1 MDKQAVEQQLCQLP
15 VSQYAWIDPREI
27 EFSER
32 VRYVCEHECPMYGT
46 SWACPPAVGT
56 VEACR
61 ERVLSYPGALVFT
74 SLAEVSDIA
83 DMAAT
88 LATRGAH
95 EALTRQVRD
104 ILLQFSPDVLTLST
118 ESCAICERCAYLDGL
133 PCRLPGKMHPCV
145 ESHGINILPT
155 LETLGVP
162 FQYGENVVSWFSL
175 LFYND

>member
-1 MDKQAVEQQLCQLP
+1 MDKQAVEAQLCQLP

-61 ERVLSYPGALVFT
+61 ERGLSYPGALVFT

-95 EALTRQVRD
+95 EALTRTPPAATR
-104 ILLQFSPDVLTLST
+104 IECSPALKATASSQPRWLSGT
-118 ESCAICERCAYLDGL
+118 GSSFITAI
-133 PCRLPGKMHPCV
+133 
-145 ESHGINILPT
+145 S
-155 LETLGVP
+155 
-162 FQYGENVVSWFSL
+162 
-175 LFYND
+175 

>member
-56 VEACR
+56 VESCR
-61 ERVLSYPGALVFT
+61 NRVLSYPGALVFT

-83 DMAAT
+83 DIAAT

-118 ESCAICERCAYLDGL
+118 ESCAICPRCAIEDGL
-133 PCRLPGKMHPCV
+133 PCRHPERMHPCV
-145 ESHGINILPT
+145 ESQGINIIPT
-155 LETLGVP
+155 LERCGIE
-162 FQYGENVVSWFSL
+162 FQYGDNVVTWISL
-175 LFYND
+175 LLF

>member
-61 ERVLSYPGALVFT
+61 NRVLSYPGALVFT

-83 DMAAT
+83 DMA
-88 LATRGAH
+88 LSLIHISEPTR
-95 EALTRQVRD
+95 
-104 ILLQFSPDVLTLST
+104 P
-118 ESCAICERCAYLDGL
+118 
-133 PCRLPGKMHPCV
+133 
-145 ESHGINILPT
+145 
-155 LETLGVP
+155 
-162 FQYGENVVSWFSL
+162 
-175 LFYND
+175 

>member
-15 VSQYAWIDPREI
+15 VSQYAWVDPREI
-27 EFSER
+27 EFSDR

-61 ERVLSYPGALVFT
+61 NRVLSYPGALVFT

-118 ESCAICERCAYLDGL
+118 ESCAICTKCAYPDAPAATRIECSPALKATASSQPRWLSGT
-133 PCRLPGKMHPCV
+133 G
-145 ESHGINILPT
+145 SSFITAIL
-155 LETLGVP
+155 
-162 FQYGENVVSWFSL
+162 
-175 LFYND
+175 

>member
-1 MDKQAVEQQLCQLP
+1 MDKQAVEAQLCQLP

-61 ERVLSYPGALVFT
+61 NRVLSYPGALVFT

-118 ESCAICERCAYLDGL
+118 ESCAICPRCAIEDGL
-133 PCRLPGKMHPCV
+133 PCRHPERMHPCV
-145 ESHGINILPT
+145 ESQGINIIPT
-155 LETLGVP
+155 LERCGIE
-162 FQYGENVVSWFSL
+162 FQYGDNVVTWISL
-175 LFYND
+175 LLF

>member
-61 ERVLSYPGALVFT
+61 ER
-74 SLAEVSDIA
+74 DIETA
-83 DMAAT
+83 KQLLIEDSKKI
-88 LATRGAH
+88 L
-95 EALTRQVRD
+95 QVW
-104 ILLQFSPDVLTLST
+104 QN
-118 ESCAICERCAYLDGL
+118 YL
-133 PCRLPGKMHPCV
+133 
-145 ESHGINILPT
+145 N
-155 LETLGVP
+155 
-162 FQYGENVVSWFSL
+162 F
-175 LFYND
+175 